1 MERSIRKSIY
11 VNELNYV
18 MQLSKLTDDKRS
30 RIIPE
35 LFENPQADKTYLLR
49 EEIRTLDDLE
59 SRIKNIIDQQD
70 VVSAL
75 LNIFSVTD
83 DLVIPIEFRNIL
95 FSNVKLAFFIGA
107 GVSKLLEIPLWAD
120 LANNVIDYL
129 KEGCDLNHTEAVRL
143 RDERYSSRQIIS
155 IFHQV
160 VKDRSKINNFY
171 EKRLAGQGNKNGN
184 PYELLLDLEDALAK
198 PVIKISTN
206 IDLEWEKVLRR
217 KADKQKQE
225 RTREGQ
231 LSQLSVC
238 YEHSQYDNFQVKQKI
253 ADNILYQIHG
263 SMNSLDTAIMT
274 TSQYVNNYRDEK
286 GLRGFL
292 ETIFKEY
299 IVLFIG
305 SSMQEFEILEH
316 CLKQSPFKHFALVG
330 TRVGEENLFRIKR
343 AYFSEINVKAIPY
356 YLDFQGYDRLLFV
369 LRSWADEVRIARK
382 KQFYDDIKLIDEVLL
397 NVE

>member
-1 MERSIRKSIY
+1 MDRSIRKSIY

-18 MQLSKLTDDKRS
+18 MQLSKIADDKRS

-35 LFENPQADKTYLLR
+35 LFENPQADKTYLLK
-49 EEIRTLDDLE
+49 EEIRTLDELE
-59 SRIKNIIDQQD
+59 SRIKKVIDQQD
-70 VVSAL
+70 GISAL

-83 DLVIPIEFRNIL
+83 DLVIPVDLKETL
-95 FSNVKLAFFIGA
+95 FTNLKLCFFVGA

-129 KEGCDLNHTEAVRL
+129 KENSDLNHTEAVRL
-143 RDERYSSRQIIS
+143 RDEKYSSRQIIS

-160 VKDRSKINNFY
+160 VKDKNKIKNFY
-171 EKRLAGQGNKNGN
+171 EKRLMGQGNKNGN

-198 PVIKISTN
+198 PVVKISTN
-206 IDLEWEKVLRR
+206 IDLEWEKVLKR
-217 KADKQKQE
+217 KAEKQKQD
-225 RTREGQ
+225 RTEEGQ
-231 LSQLSVC
+231 ETGLPVC
-238 YEHSQYDNFQVKQKI
+238 YEKSQYDKFQQDQEI
-253 ADNILYQIHG
+253 ANNILYQIHG
-263 SMNSLDTAIMT
+263 SINTIETAVMT

-292 ETIFKEY
+292 ERIFREH

-305 SSMQEFEILEH
+305 SSMQEFEIIEH

-343 AYFSEINVKAIPY
+343 AYFSEINIKAIPY
-356 YLDFQGYDRLLFV
+356 YLDFQGYDRLLFI
-369 LRSWADEVRIARK
+369 LRSWAEEVRVAKK
-382 KQFYDDIKLIDEVLL
+382 KQFYDDIKLIDEVL
-397 NVE
+397 

>member
-1 MERSIRKSIY
+1 MDRSIRKSIY

-18 MQLSKLTDDKRS
+18 MQLSKIADDKRS

-35 LFENPQADKTYLLR
+35 LFENPDAEKTYLLR
-49 EEIRTLDDLE
+49 DEIRTLAELE
-59 SRIKNIIDQQD
+59 NRIKKIIDQQD
-70 VVSAL
+70 GISAL
-75 LNIFSVTD
+75 LNIFSVAD
-83 DLVIPIEFRNIL
+83 DLIIPSELRDVL

-107 GVSKLLEIPLWAD
+107 GVSKLLEVPLWAD

-129 KEGCDLNHTEAVRL
+129 KESSDLNHTEAIRL
-143 RDERYSSRQIIS
+143 RDEKYSSRQIIS

-160 VKDRSKINNFY
+160 VKDKNKIKSFY
-171 EKRLAGQGNKNGN
+171 ERRLVGQGNKNGN

-198 PVIKISTN
+198 PVVKISSN

-217 KADKQKQE
+217 KADKQKQD

-231 LSQLSVC
+231 ASDLPIFFAKPQ
-238 YEHSQYDNFQVKQKI
+238 YEGFQSDQEISSNV
-253 ADNILYQIHG
+253 LYQIHG
-263 SMNSLDTAIMT
+263 SMHNIENAVMT

-292 ETIFKEY
+292 DKMFRERTVI
-299 IVLFIG
+299 FIG
-305 SSMQEFEILEH
+305 SGMQEFEIIEH

-343 AYFSEINVKAIPY
+343 AYFSEINIKAIPY
-356 YLDFQGYDRLLFV
+356 YLDFQDYDRILFV
-369 LRSWADEVRIARK
+369 LRSWADGARVAKK
-382 KQFYDDIKLIDEVLL
+382 KQFYEDIKLIDEVL
-397 NVE
+397 